1 MAENRVAISAI
12 VHVTVACLVAKPLN
26 RSEAKGDFVMIQP
39 CWFLNANY
47 FVIMLTSYWS
57 LLQQGH
63 LQPHSKSK
71 AWQLS
76 TQLYNGLLQK
86 S

>member
-12 VHVTVACLVAKPLN
+12 AHFTAACLVAKPLN
-26 RSEAKGDFVMIQP
+26 RSEAKGDFVTIQP